1 MCQCSWAPSNLFLQ
15 TSLGLILGT
24 VCNLRIGPA
33 ACLVFCLLVQQQ
45 KQQWQE
51 EEEEQGR
58 LAHHHNPDTEAAAC
72 LVLSENNSSA
82 RSALAWAATHS
93 FAAVSMVFTPM

>member
-1 MCQCSWAPSNLFLQ
+1 M
-15 TSLGLILGT
+15 LGT
-24 VCNLRIGPA
+24 VCSLRIGPA

-45 KQQWQE
+45 TQQWQE

-58 LAHHHNPDTEAAAC
+58 LAQHHHPQTQRPR